1 MLWFQAQYRLANTKF
16 VSEITEL
23 SNRLSEAS
31 RTFKELDT
39 KINVVSGKIIHLGD
53 QLERRNAPRES
64 LKEAR
69 RLILEFSKFLGAGGG
84 TFTNPSVNSRA
95 DEMQVCVLLFFPYN
109 YDHIYFFGSLC
120 LAYRKNCK
128 YSSTECSVFRAAR

>member
-1 MLWFQAQYRLANTKF
+1 MLLKVSSFVELLIVVLLFQAQYRLENTKF
-16 VSEITEL
+16 VSEIAEL
-23 SNRLSEAS
+23 SDRLSEAS
-31 RTFKELDT
+31 KSFKELDT

-84 TFTNPSVNSRA
+84 TFTNASINSQS
-95 DEMQVCVLLFFPYN
+95 DEIQVCFL
-109 YDHIYFFGSLC
+109 
-120 LAYRKNCK
+120 
-128 YSSTECSVFRAAR
+128 